1 MRQQKDWCRDCN
13 PRIIKG
19 ALHAM
24 SVFFL
29 CEILAL
35 LWWAGWGRR
44 KLGRFL

>member
-24 SVFFL
+24 SVFF
-29 CEILAL
+29 CA
-35 LWWAGWGRR
+35 
-44 KLGRFL
+44 KF